1 MWAAAPAEL
10 ASRTLP
16 PAATT
21 DPTRRRVVRLAATAS
36 GSSRPALLLTA
47 QCPPAAPAGAPG
59 GPTAFA
65 SWSQGQGTEMR
76 CSVSRHIPARVTG
89 HCQGAR
95 DRTRWSQAG
104 WVWEGAAMQTGEQGW
119 PHSEKQEQEQQQ
131 QHQAGGRGE
140 AGRADA
146 GRQGHSGASSVP
158 PISPQCL
165 ILQLRA

>member
-89 HCQGAR
+89 HCQGDQGQNPVGSSRVGVGGGSHADRRAGLAPLREAR
-95 DRTRWSQAG
+95 A
-104 WVWEGAAMQTGEQGW
+104 GAAAAASGWGE
-119 PHSEKQEQEQQQ
+119 
-131 QHQAGGRGE
+131 GGG
-140 AGRADA
+140 
-146 GRQGHSGASSVP
+146 GRQGAQTQAGRDTPGPAQCP
-158 PISPQCL
+158 PSHPN
-165 ILQLRA
+165 A